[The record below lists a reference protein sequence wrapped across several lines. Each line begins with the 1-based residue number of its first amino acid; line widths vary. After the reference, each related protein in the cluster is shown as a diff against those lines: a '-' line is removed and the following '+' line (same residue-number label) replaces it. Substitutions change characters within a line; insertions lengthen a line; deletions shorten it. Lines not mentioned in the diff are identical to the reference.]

1 MPNLYTPE
9 AVLSHYTDA
18 ELDSMIKCLEQEC
31 AEAGDSNGVHICIR
45 ALDGMYL
52 CRRWCAMQIANAND
66 RRDND

>member
-9 AVLSHYTDA
+9 AVLAFYSAA
-18 ELDSMIKCLEQEC
+18 ELDAMIACLEQEC
-31 AEAGDSNGVHICIR
+31 GEAGDLDGVSICRR
-45 ALDGMYL
+45 ALDGVQH